1 MTWVEALGYIAA
13 ACTLATYSMKTMI
26 PLRISGIVANCFF
39 IAFGFFGAI
48 YPTLILHVILLP
60 LNAVRLYQML
70 QLIRRVREASE
81 GDLSMDWL
89 KPFMTRR
96 ACQKGDILFHKGD
109 VADRLFYIVSGHFRL
124 NEIGLDLG
132 HGQMI
137 GELGLLAPGN
147 RRTQTCECVEESE
160 ALVIS
165 YDSVRQLFFQNPKF
179 GFYFMRLATQ
189 RLFSDVRR
197 LEQTLEQKAAAGGRS
212 SEFKPA
218 R

>member
-1 MTWVEALGYIAA
+1 MIWIEALGYIAA

-26 PLRISGIVANCFF
+26 PLRISGIIANCFF

-70 QLIRRVREASE
+70 QLVRRVREASE

-96 ACQKGDILFHKGD
+96 ACKNGDILFHKGD
-109 VADRLFYIVSGHFRL
+109 IADRLFYVVTGRFRL
-124 NEIGLDLG
+124 NEIAIDIG
-132 HGQMI
+132 HGQVI

-147 RRTQTCECVEESE
+147 RRTQTCECVEAGE

-165 YDSVRQLFFQNPKF
+165 YDSVRQLFFQNPTF

-189 RLFSDVRR
+189 RLFSDVGR
-197 LEQTLEQKAAAGGRS
+197 LERALEERRPPGNGA
-212 SEFKPA
+212 ELKPA
-218 R
+218 T

>member
-1 MTWVEALGYIAA
+1 MGWIEVLGYIAA
-13 ACTLATYSMKTMI
+13 VCTLATYSMKTMI
-26 PLRISGIVANCFF
+26 PLRISGIAANCFF

-81 GDLSMDWL
+81 GDLSMEWL
-89 KPFMTRR
+89 KPFMSRR
-96 ACQKGDILFHKGD
+96 QWNKGDILFRKGD
-109 VADRLFYIVSGHFRL
+109 VADRLFYTVSGHFQL
-124 NEIGLDLG
+124 NEIGLDIG
-132 HGQMI
+132 HGQVI

-147 RRTQTCECVEESE
+147 RRTQTCECVEEGE

-189 RLFSDVRR
+189 RLFADVRR
-197 LEQTLEQKAAAGGRS
+197 LEQTLEQKPAGVRS
-212 SEFKPA
+212 SELKPA

>member
-1 MTWVEALGYIAA
+1 MSWVEVLGYIAA

-48 YPTLILHVILLP
+48 YPTLILHVVLLP

-70 QLIRRVREASE
+70 QLIQRVREASE

-96 ACQKGDILFHKGD
+96 RCRKGDVLFHKDD
-109 VADRLFYIVSGHFRL
+109 VADRLFYTVSGRYRL
-124 NEIGLDLG
+124 NEIDIDVG
-132 HGQMI
+132 HGQVI
-137 GELGLLAPGN
+137 GELGLLAPAH
-147 RRTQTCECVEESE
+147 RRTQTCECVEEGE

-165 YDSVRQLFFQNPKF
+165 YDSVQQLFFQNPKF

-189 RLFSDVRR
+189 RLFSDVDR
-197 LEQTLEQKAAAGGRS
+197 LELALEQKAARRINP
-212 SEFKPA
+212 ELKPA
-218 R
+218 T